1 MRYLMNRLVL
11 LLAIACMTVCCVG
24 TRPVMAREG
33 KSVEIRKPY
42 ANIYEYLDPKSNIIR
57 QAKQGELFELVY
69 AGTSWFQIR
78 VKERVGWLERR
89 AGVII
94 DTPPQRF
101 LGIPVGVFIVFIVL
115 LVLTLLG
122 VALVIY
128 RQLNAEA

>member
-1 MRYLMNRLVL
+1 MKRFVL
-11 LLAIACMTVCCVG
+11 LLALACVFMCSVG
-24 TRPVMAREG
+24 ARPVLGEG

-42 ANIYEYLDPKSNIIR
+42 ANIYEYLDPKSNIIK

-89 AGVII
+89 AGVVI

-101 LGIPVGVFIVFIVL
+101 LGIPVGVLIVFVVL

-122 VALVIY
+122 VALVIFK
-128 RQLNAEA
+128 QLNAET